1 MACTI
6 TAPPKLRNLRV
17 RISFYVFFFNFFFSC
32 RTGPLSLTQYYHT
45 QQRQQ
50 RFHQTHSKGLCPM
63 VLQPPTVRAST
74 RHHKGILMMKKAATP
89 SVTDGLP
96 IPFKHLACLWS
107 HSGQKI
113 TWYETFLECLDDII
127 LKSKMQ
133 TIT

>member
-6 TAPPKLRNLRV
+6 TAPPKLR
-17 RISFYVFFFNFFFSC
+17 IWGWEFHFMFFFFNFFFSC
-32 RTGPLSLTQYYHT
+32 RTGPLSLIQYYHT
-45 QQRQQ
+45 QQHQQ
-50 RFHQTHSKGLCPM
+50 RFRQTYSKGLCSM
-63 VLQPPTVRAST
+63 VLQPPAVRAST

-96 IPFKHLACLWS
+96 IPSKHLACLWS